1 MKLLP
6 LSLPILLLFIFY
18 SCSNNKQIKTV
29 SNIKTDTVVQE
40 IDSLKK
46 DSIAIQTVQ
55 PEIVLDT
62 FSSTPADTI
71 GGCTVTFSADSISF
85 AKERYIFMADYS
97 GFAAIKIGGKLMF
110 LHPVYKGQKQSI
122 DNDVIYEGTFGGEGY
137 TVRIK
142 TTISKIEGDEY
153 ATYKGTIEVGRGRHK
168 TIFNIYGGI
177 GC

>member
-1 MKLLP
+1 MK
-6 LSLPILLLFIFY
+6 LSLPILLLFILY
-18 SCSNNKQIKTV
+18 SCSNNEQTKTV
-29 SNIKTDTVVQE
+29 SNIKTDTVVQK

-46 DSIAIQTVQ
+46 DSIAAQ

-71 GGCTVTFSADSISF
+71 GGCTATFSVDSISF
-85 AKERYIFMADYS
+85 AKEHYIFMADYS
-97 GFAAIKIGGKLMF
+97 GFAAIKIDGKLIF

-142 TTISKIEGDEY
+142 TTISKVEEDEY
-153 ATYKGTIEVGRGRHK
+153 ATYKGTIEIGRGRHK
-168 TIFNIYGGI
+168 TILNIYGGI

>member
-1 MKLLP
+1 MKLL
-6 LSLPILLLFIFY
+6 LSFPIVLLFIFY

-29 SNIKTDTVVQE
+29 SNIKTDTVVQK

-46 DSIAIQTVQ
+46 DSIVAVQ

-71 GGCTVTFSADSISF
+71 GGCTATFSADSISYT
-85 AKERYIFMADYS
+85 KDHYIFMADYS
-97 GFAAIKIGGKLMF
+97 GFAAIKIGGNLIF
-110 LHPVYKGQKQSI
+110 LHPIYKGQKESI
-122 DNDVIYEGTFGGEGY
+122 DNDSTYIGTFGGEGY

-142 TTISKIEGDEY
+142 TTISRVEGDEY
-153 ATYKGTIEVGRGRHK
+153 ATYNGTIEVSRGRHK
-168 TIFNIYGGI
+168 VIFTIHGSV